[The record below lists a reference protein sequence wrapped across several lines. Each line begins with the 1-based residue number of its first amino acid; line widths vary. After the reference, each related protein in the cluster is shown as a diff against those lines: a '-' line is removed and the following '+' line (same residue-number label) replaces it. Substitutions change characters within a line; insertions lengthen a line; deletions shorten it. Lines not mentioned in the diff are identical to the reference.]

1 MMRKNRILLIIT
13 AFLAGIL
20 FSGCAVNKL
29 NVSNVKLDG
38 ISPKGFRSM
47 DVRLSADID
56 NPAASIRF
64 SDIKAYIYS
73 DGKVLGTIVA
83 QPVEIARRFKGRSN
97 IEANI
102 TLSEN
107 ASVYEVLKIAAS
119 KEKLNQCTVDLE
131 LKYRQGKGA
140 PIAVKR
146 KGMTIEEL
154 SRTF

>member
-1 MMRKNRILLIIT
+1 MRKNRILLIIT

-83 QPVEIARRFKGRSN
+83 QPVEIARRFTVRSN
-97 IEANI
+97 IEANM

-146 KGMTIEEL
+146 RGRTIGGL
-154 SRTF
+154 SRGCW

>member
-83 QPVEIARRFKGRSN
+83 QPVEIARRFTGRSN
-97 IEANI
+97 IEANM

-107 ASVYEVLKIAAS
+107 ASVYEVLKIE
-119 KEKLNQCTVDLE
+119 KKKKKLNQCTVDLE